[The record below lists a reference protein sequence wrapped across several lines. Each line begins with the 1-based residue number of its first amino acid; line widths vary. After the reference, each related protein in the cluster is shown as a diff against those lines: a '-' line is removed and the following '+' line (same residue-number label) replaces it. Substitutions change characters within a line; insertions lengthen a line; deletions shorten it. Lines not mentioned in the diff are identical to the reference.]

1 MYPSKNY
8 AVISWNKINERCT
21 RKERIVL
28 NALTSRWCSIPRFL
42 SQHTFFWHVKH
53 SLFSFITIFACHF
66 ISHATSLVRMTLFR
80 ISLNTEGKRFF
91 FWSPSICICIYSA
104 SSYDTIL
111 VWEEFKWHDGRQ
123 VSFLVVTFSILFS
136 CVFKCKSVKNELSL
150 MMRWIIVFYILC
162 RRHHPSSL
170 FHVLS

>member
-1 MYPSKNY
+1 MHTVITNWKIGFFRQTKKRNSNTYKMQWCFTFVSVNNY

-91 FWSPSICICIYSA
+91 FWSPSICICVYTA

-123 VSFLVVTFSILFS
+123 VSFLS
-136 CVFKCKSVKNELSL
+136 CDV
-150 MMRWIIVFYILC
+150 
-162 RRHHPSSL
+162 
-170 FHVLS
+170 